1 MKIRNRQ
8 EGVTLI
14 TVVITIVVVIIIAA
28 IGYTASNTGLEE
40 AVSTKFKQEIAEVK
54 KGVDTQKIINS
65 KKGLD
70 EATLNSSFKKVN
82 VSNPPKNFVSFDT
95 EKSTAY
101 LIDLDVID
109 YTKIKTGQ
117 KYKDLQEGDTVTFNE
132 DDVYIYDKKGTVY
145 YVKGISID
153 GNENVYTIDSREKE
167 GPDVTAE
174 NTEGGIISITVIPIK
189 GGEIT
194 SVTVDGQMATK
205 ESEGVYKFEVV
216 KNGNYTVIATEE
228 GNGATR
234 TTAIVNKL
242 DETDIEGES
251 SKAPTKAIIKINTGE
266 AYTTRQ
272 LATLVIDT
280 DAEIMCIKQIK
291 SEETPAAPSS
301 GDATWRRSA
310 DTAALYLSE
319 GLNVVHA
326 WFKNKKNDTVL
337 YQKTSIILD
346 TTPPTRTKPDVVV
359 DGYNFEITA
368 KQIDPAVGSGL
379 KKIEIGYKESTA
391 SEYKWFEV
399 EDILNPKI
407 TIKNNKPNANYNI
420 KSRAED
426 NVGHITESVEHSTGK
441 LNDIPNGIVIEYS
454 PTTGWTTLSTVV
466 ITYPEKAMNDDFER
480 WYRFAEGEWKEA
492 TGRVEKLYIEDNMK
506 IDAVVVKK
514 TDTETLFGE
523 IKSLTIENIDV
534 IEPRVENIKLNLSNV
549 PTNFDFRGTA
559 TIKDDESGIFAYAIV
574 NSENNPEKWTPLNE
588 TLKEKEITFGVKV
601 DTTNY
606 IWIRDIAGNTSKT
619 YVKVEAKKF
628 DDSNIKIELT
638 KDNYEY
644 TGQEIQ
650 AEILVKDEDENVT
663 LKKDVHYTITYEN
676 NINVGTA
683 TATITGKKAY
693 SGTKKINFTIVAVKP
708 TITLEN
714 TSYTYDRNNKS
725 IKSATVTGT
734 PNGTTPTGVIT
745 YTYYTSEK
753 VDDPN
758 NRTTSANG
766 AASVGGAP
774 SKVGTYYVVAEIAAH
789 GNYLAATSNTAILTI
804 QPCAVTV
811 TFNANGGSVGTN
823 TKTVYY
829 DETYGDLPT
838 ATRTG
843 YTFAGWY
850 TSSTGGTKV
859 TNTSTV
865 TNSNAHTLYAHWT
878 ANQYTVTLNANG
890 GSVSTSTIT
899 VTYDSTYG
907 TLPNPS
913 RTNYNFSG
921 WYTATSG
928 GTQVKSSTVVKITAN
943 QTLYAQWKIKNAAP
957 VISLNQL
964 SSKDT
969 TVFNIRANATDA
981 ENDKLTYKL
990 YVSSLENSNYVIK
1003 VTSSNVEPN
1012 TYVRLTANGLN
1023 EFQEYW
1029 WYIEVSDKYNTV
1041 QSEKQKLKTYCSG
1054 GGTCYADTCTQ
1065 NRSTC
1070 TYCDGD
1076 YQITCS
1082 NSSCVETGS
1091 GFIPSHCPK
1100 CGGGSQQKR
1109 ETYGCSSCG
1118 HFGYILVTW
1127 GCSCGYS
1134 EKEGSLSVPHSAGS
1148 CTHCDSGYVY
1158 SGKCSRHNLSDKH
1171 YYCNKHS
1178 YTGTNSSHTYTC
1190 SHGITGKHDS

>member
-1 MKIRNRQ
+1 M
-8 EGVTLI
+8 G
-14 TVVITIVVVIIIAA
+14 
-28 IGYTASNTGLEE
+28 
-40 AVSTKFKQEIAEVK
+40 
-54 KGVDTQKIINS
+54 
-65 KKGLD
+65 
-70 EATLNSSFKKVN
+70 
-82 VSNPPKNFVSFDT
+82 
-95 EKSTAY
+95 
-101 LIDLDVID
+101 
-109 YTKIKTGQ
+109 
-117 KYKDLQEGDTVTFNE
+117 
-132 DDVYIYDKKGTVY
+132 
-145 YVKGISID
+145 
-153 GNENVYTIDSREKE
+153 
-167 GPDVTAE
+167 
-174 NTEGGIISITVIPIK
+174 
-189 GGEIT
+189 
-194 SVTVDGQMATK
+194 
-205 ESEGVYKFEVV
+205 
-216 KNGNYTVIATEE
+216 
-228 GNGATR
+228 
-234 TTAIVNKL
+234 
-242 DETDIEGES
+242 
-251 SKAPTKAIIKINTGE
+251 
-266 AYTTRQ
+266 
-272 LATLVIDT
+272 IDT
-280 DAEIMCIKQIK
+280 DAEIMCIKQSK
-291 SEETPAAPSS
+291 SEDTLDAPSS

-346 TTPPTRTKPDVVV
+346 TTPPTRTKPEVVV
-359 DGYNFEITA
+359 DGYDFEITA

-407 TIKNNKPNANYNI
+407 TIKNNKPNASYNI

-426 NVGHITESVEHSTGK
+426 NVGHVTESVEHSTGK
-441 LNDIPNGIVIEYS
+441 LNDIPNGIVMEYS
-454 PTTGWTTLSTVV
+454 PTTGWTNLSTVV
-466 ITYPEKAMNDDFER
+466 ITYPERAMDDDFER
-480 WYRFAEGEWKEA
+480 WYRLAEGEWKEA
-492 TGRVEKLYIEDNMK
+492 TARVEKLYIEDNMK

-534 IEPRVENIKLNLSNV
+534 IEPKVENVKLNLSNV
-549 PTNFDFRGTA
+549 PTNFDFGGTA
-559 TIKDDESGIFAYAIV
+559 IIRDDESGLFAYAIV

-601 DTTNY
+601 DTPNY
-606 IWIRDIAGNTSKT
+606 IWVRDIAGNT
-619 YVKVEAKKF
+619 VKEYINVEAK
-628 DDSNIKIELT
+628 DITTSNVKVELT

-683 TATITGKKAY
+683 TAIITGRRAY
-693 SGTKKINFTIVAVKP
+693 NGTRKITFSIVAAKP
-708 TITLEN
+708 TITLDD

-850 TSSTGGTKV
+850 TSSTGGTRV

-913 RTNYNFSG
+913 RSNYDFLG

-943 QTLYAQWKIKNAAP
+943 QTLYAQWVAKYDCKCSNCTNKVSTYNSYCSTCSSYSKCSSSGSCTRHCTTTHYCRCNAC
-957 VISLNQL
+957 S
-964 SSKDT
+964 T
-969 TVFNIRANATDA
+969 TVSCN
-981 ENDKLTYKL
+981 
-990 YVSSLENSNYVIK
+990 
-1003 VTSSNVEPN
+1003 TSQCSKCDSYSEC
-1012 TYVRLTANGLN
+1012 TGC
-1023 EFQEYW
+1023 
-1029 WYIEVSDKYNTV
+1029 YN
-1041 QSEKQKLKTYCSG
+1041 
-1054 GGTCYADTCTQ
+1054 
-1065 NRSTC
+1065 
-1070 TYCDGD
+1070 
-1076 YQITCS
+1076 
-1082 NSSCVETGS
+1082 
-1091 GFIPSHCPK
+1091 
-1100 CGGGSQQKR
+1100 CGYHY
-1109 ETYGCSSCG
+1109 TICSSCG
-1118 HFGYILVTW
+1118 Y
-1127 GCSCGYS
+1127 CSSCGCKCS
-1134 EKEGSLSVPHSAGS
+1134 SGGSGGSSGGGGGSTTS
-1148 CTHCDSGYVY
+1148 CTGSFVETGT
-1158 SGKCSRHNLSDKH
+1158 SRSRHCS
-1171 YYCNKHS
+1171 
-1178 YTGTNSSHTYTC
+1178 TGYFTITTYTC
-1190 SHGITGKHDS
+1190 SVCGASYQTSSNCDLCGVSNSSVNGSPVHNY

>member
-1 MKIRNRQ
+1 MKIRNQQ

-82 VSNPPKNFVSFDT
+82 VSNPPKNFVSFDAG
-95 EKSTAY
+95 KATAY

-117 KYKDLQEGDTVTFNE
+117 KYKDLQEGDTVTFDK

-174 NTEGGIISITVIPIK
+174 NTAGGVISITVIPIK

-194 SVTVDGQMATK
+194 SVTVEGQMATK
-205 ESEGVYKFEVV
+205 ESDGVYKFEVV

-234 TTAIVNKL
+234 TTAVVNKL
-242 DETDIEGES
+242 DETDIDGES

-272 LATLVIDT
+272 LATLGIDT
-280 DAEIMCIKQIK
+280 DAEIMCIKQSK
-291 SEETPAAPSS
+291 SEDTLDAPSS

-346 TTPPTRTKPDVVV
+346 TTPPTRTKPEVVV
-359 DGYNFEITA
+359 DGYDFEITA

-407 TIKNNKPNANYNI
+407 TIKNNKPNASYNI

-426 NVGHITESVEHSTGK
+426 NVGHVTESVEHSTGK
-441 LNDIPNGIVIEYS
+441 LNDIPNGIVMEYS
-454 PTTGWTTLSTVV
+454 PTTGWTNLSTVV
-466 ITYPEKAMNDDFER
+466 ITYPERAMDDDFER
-480 WYRFAEGEWKEA
+480 WYRLAEGEWKEA
-492 TGRVEKLYIEDNMK
+492 TARVEKLYIEDNMK

-534 IEPRVENIKLNLSNV
+534 IEPKVENVKLNLSNV
-549 PTNFDFRGTA
+549 PTNFDFGGTA
-559 TIKDDESGIFAYAIV
+559 IIRDDESGLFAYAIV

-601 DTTNY
+601 DTPNY
-606 IWIRDIAGNTSKT
+606 IWVRDIAGNTAKE
-619 YVKVEAKKF
+619 YINVEAK
-628 DDSNIKIELT
+628 DITTSNVKVELT

-650 AEILVKDEDENVT
+650 VEILVKDEDENMT

-683 TATITGKKAY
+683 TAIITGRRAY
-693 SGTKKINFTIVAVKP
+693 NGTRKITFSIVAAKP
-708 TITLEN
+708 TITLDD
-714 TSYTYDRNNKS
+714 TSYVYDRNTKS

-753 VDDPN
+753 VDDQN

-850 TSSTGGTKV
+850 TSSTGGTRV
-859 TNTSTV
+859 INTSTV

-907 TLPNPS
+907 TLPKPS
-913 RTNYNFSG
+913 RSNYDFLG

-943 QTLYAQWKIKNAAP
+943 QTLYAHWTSNNQSPNNPTISFISKTTNSITLKI
-957 VISLNQL
+957 
-964 SSKDT
+964 
-969 TVFNIRANATDA
+969 FGTDPD
-981 ENDKLTYKL
+981 NDKLTYDIYKKGAIDGSIDSVASGISTTYTSTGL
-990 YVSSLENSNYVIK
+990 SEYTSYSYYVIAK
-1003 VTSSNVEPN
+1003 DSYGN
-1012 TYVRLTANGLN
+1012 TA
-1023 EFQEYW
+1023 
-1029 WYIEVSDKYNTV
+1029 
-1041 QSEKQKLKTYCSG
+1041 QSENIKVRTYCSG
-1054 GGTCYADTCTQ
+1054 KTYSSWETCNREKVNCTNCNGVGESYNPMCTHTFADMSLYDTEHQCLSCWEELGEYQRYICEEHNICYADLPPH
-1065 NRSTC
+1065 
-1070 TYCDGD
+1070 G
-1076 YQITCS
+1076 CS
-1082 NSSCVETGS
+1082 NCGEQDHYWCKKCGGTGSTYKCSTHNVETGWS
-1091 GFIPSHCPK
+1091 CIPHCAH
-1100 CGGGSQQKR
+1100 GYTSQ
-1109 ETYGCSSCG
+1109 
-1118 HFGYILVTW
+1118 
-1127 GCSCGYS
+1127 
-1134 EKEGSLSVPHSAGS
+1134 
-1148 CTHCDSGYVY
+1148 
-1158 SGKCSRHNLSDKH
+1158 
-1171 YYCNKHS
+1171 
-1178 YTGTNSSHTYTC
+1178 
-1190 SHGITGKHDS
+1190 HD